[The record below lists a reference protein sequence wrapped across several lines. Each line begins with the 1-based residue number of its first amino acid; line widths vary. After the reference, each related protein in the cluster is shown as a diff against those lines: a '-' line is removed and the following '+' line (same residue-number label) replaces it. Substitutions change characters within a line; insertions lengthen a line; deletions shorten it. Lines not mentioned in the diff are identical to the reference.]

1 MSSEPSH
8 LSSTWILHV
17 HVRCLGSLFAAAAR
31 RYTYPCSRN
40 HDKQTPRPS
49 AAHSASWPRS
59 NSRNQPNHH
68 LQQDDAVAGTPWRRC
83 DRQPDETRRLETAQ
97 YHTNDTRRDETRRD
111 RRACRTLHVVTTY
124 VVYYQYPTLPTY
136 LQHPLPAAAT
146 GLAARFYLPSTRC
159 TAWRVNH
166 GGVRMV
172 AASRTDG
179 LVVAECQ
186 SGRLGQPVRV
196 WGH

>member
-1 MSSEPSH
+1 MLVGREATAETSQTTTSNRTTLLLE
-8 LSSTWILHV
+8 LRGDVAT
-17 HVRCLGSLFAAAAR
+17 GSQTRPDDSR
-31 RYTYPCSRN
+31 RHNT
-40 HDKQTPRPS
+40 
-49 AAHSASWPRS
+49 
-59 NSRNQPNHH
+59 
-68 LQQDDAVAGTPWRRC
+68 
-83 DRQPDETRRLETAQ
+83 TRTTRHE
-97 YHTNDTRRDETRRD
+97 TRRDETRQTRLSYLTCSHYL
-111 RRACRTLHVVTTY
+111 RSV
-124 VVYYQYPTLPTY
+124 LPVSYLTY

>member
-1 MSSEPSH
+1 MLVGREATAETSQTTTSNRTTLLLELRGDVATDSQTRPDDS
-8 LSSTWILHV
+8 
-17 HVRCLGSLFAAAAR
+17 R
-31 RYTYPCSRN
+31 RHNT
-40 HDKQTPRPS
+40 
-49 AAHSASWPRS
+49 
-59 NSRNQPNHH
+59 
-68 LQQDDAVAGTPWRRC
+68 
-83 DRQPDETRRLETAQ
+83 TRT
-97 YHTNDTRRDETRRD
+97 TRDETRRD

>member
-97 YHTNDTRRDETRRD
+97 YHTNDTRRDETRQTRLSYLTCSHYL
-111 RRACRTLHVVTTY
+111 RSVLPVSYLTY
-124 VVYYQYPTLPTY
+124 LPTTSSPRGCDR
-136 LQHPLPAAAT
+136 LGRPILPPLNPLHS
-146 GLAARFYLPSTRC
+146 LAREPWRSQNGRGQQNRWTRC
-159 TAWRVNH
+159 R
-166 GGVRMV
+166 
-172 AASRTDG
+172 
-179 LVVAECQ
+179 
-186 SGRLGQPVRV
+186 
-196 WGH
+196 